1 MVDDQ
6 VNQGHLRDTLEST
19 MEQHRVGMGFA
30 RQALWFPAIVNGPDV
45 KIETLFL

>member
-30 RQALWFPAIVNGPDV
+30 RQARWFPAIVIGP
-45 KIETLFL
+45 KTMIEALFL